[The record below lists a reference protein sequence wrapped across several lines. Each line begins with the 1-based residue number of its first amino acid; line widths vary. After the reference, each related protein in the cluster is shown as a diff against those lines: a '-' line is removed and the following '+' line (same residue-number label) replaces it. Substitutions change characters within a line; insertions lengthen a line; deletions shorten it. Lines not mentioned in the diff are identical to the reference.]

1 MRGKAVTQE
10 TFNAVHTMLKAGVKQ
25 KYICEILG
33 YSYCTI
39 NWLANSESFENYKKI
54 SDEHIRKMKAR
65 QAAKAAAA
73 KAVPVETKEEMSL
86 TDKVRKAIGLY
97 GREAREEQAK
107 KEAKKKSVLIMIT
120 VDEYN
125 EQLIAPT
132 IAVLSASF
140 GSKNVITDA
149 SDNK

>member
-1 MRGKAVTQE
+1 MRGKPVTQE

-25 KYICEILG
+25 KHICEILG

-39 NWLANSESFENYKKI
+39 NWLANSESFEAYKKI
-54 SDEHIRKMKAR
+54 SNEHIRKMKTR

-97 GREAREEQAK
+97 GRNAREAQKAS
-107 KEAKKKSVLIMIT
+107 KEPALIMID
-120 VDEYN
+120 VPGDKER
-125 EQLIAPT
+125 LLAPT
-132 IAVLSASF
+132 LAIINEMF
-140 GSKNVITDA
+140 GAENVSVDV
-149 SDNK
+149 SGKH